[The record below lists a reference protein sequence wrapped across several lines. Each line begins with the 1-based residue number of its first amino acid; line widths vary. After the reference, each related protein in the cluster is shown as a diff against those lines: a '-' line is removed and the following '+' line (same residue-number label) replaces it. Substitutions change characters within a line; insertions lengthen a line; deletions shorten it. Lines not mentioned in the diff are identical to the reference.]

1 MDDTPPFDRYGAPE
15 PAGPV
20 VLSVPHAGR
29 DYPLALRAA
38 LRVPAAQLVALE
50 DRHVDALALAARVG
64 ETVFV
69 QQRAR
74 AWIDLNRAEHE
85 RDPRVDDGVHPAGT
99 PLQSA
104 KLRSG
109 LGLIP
114 RRAAR
119 SGDLWCRRFA
129 ADEIAAR
136 IHSDHRPYH
145 AALAQ
150 ALAAARARFG
160 IAVLLDLHSMPPLGQ
175 GADAVRLV
183 FGDRFGKSAGA
194 RFVARLEAEAEAA
207 GIRYALNTPYAGGHI
222 LERHGMPGSGIHAVQ
237 VEFCR
242 SLYLDAALDRPGPG
256 LARASSLLR
265 RMIDALADEALAQP
279 GALAADYKQKKPPRA
294 RARGGQGSGRRHARK
309 RVCTTSRKGG
319 HEAVHDEYKAHDWAL
334 QDPLVV
340 P

>member
-1 MDDTPPFDRYGAPE
+1 MDDTPPFDRHGPSE
-15 PAGPV
+15 PTSPV

-38 LRVPAAQLVALE
+38 LRVPAGRLVALE
-50 DRHVDALALAARVG
+50 DRHVDRVALAARIG
-64 ETVFV
+64 ETLFV

-85 RDPRVDDGVHPAGT
+85 RDPRVDDGAHPTSA

-109 LGLIP
+109 LGLVP
-114 RRAAR
+114 RRAAQ
-119 SGDLWCRRFA
+119 SGDLWRRRFA

-136 IHSDHRPYH
+136 IRCDHRPYH
-145 AALAQ
+145 AAVAQ

-175 GADAVRLV
+175 GADTTRLV

-194 RFVARLEAEAEAA
+194 RFVARLEGEAEAA
-207 GIRYALNTPYAGGHI
+207 GLRHALNSPYSGGHV
-222 LERHGMPGSGIHAVQ
+222 LERHGAPDAGIHAVQ
-237 VEFCR
+237 IELCR
-242 SLYLDAALDRPGPG
+242 SLYLDEALDQPGLG
-256 LARASSLLR
+256 LARTAALLR

-279 GALAADYKQKKPPRA
+279 GALAA
-294 RARGGQGSGRRHARK
+294 
-309 RVCTTSRKGG
+309 
-319 HEAVHDEYKAHDWAL
+319 E
-334 QDPLVV
+334 
-340 P
+340 